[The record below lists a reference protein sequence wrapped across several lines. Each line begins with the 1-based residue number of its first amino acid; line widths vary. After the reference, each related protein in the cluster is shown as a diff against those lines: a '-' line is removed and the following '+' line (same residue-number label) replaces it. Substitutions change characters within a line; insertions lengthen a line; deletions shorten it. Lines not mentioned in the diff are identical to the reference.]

1 MLVDEWSRT
10 RRGAEIIGH
19 AETGSLF
26 LEAVECIIAVGCGFT
41 ERRWCRL
48 NEQASLLRCCWARE
62 RVVEVVL
69 QLIELTGIVIPS
81 GERRTGEKGEKR
93 EAGRRKR
100 RPYDSERGPDNNYIY
115 LYIIRHVRIWLGCA
129 GGEEKREREKREPEE
144 EGESEKERKEMET
157 RERGREERRGPEE
170 EKREGKR
177 ELGEGLRRKE
187 RGNK

>member
-1 MLVDEWSRT
+1 MWSACTPGGGSIEGGRIGGEVNKLDANSRGSNMLVDEWSRT

-81 GERRTGEKGEKR
+81 GERRTGEKGEK
-93 EAGRRKR
+93 
-100 RPYDSERGPDNNYIY
+100 
-115 LYIIRHVRIWLGCA
+115 
-129 GGEEKREREKREPEE
+129 
-144 EGESEKERKEMET
+144 
-157 RERGREERRGPEE
+157 
-170 EKREGKR
+170 GKR
-177 ELGEGLRRKE
+177 DAEKGVPMTLKGGPIITIYISI
-187 RGNK
+187 